1 MSYQLFYRIR
11 QTHDINLLFVN
22 LKGRQNDYTAQIN
35 VKNILKSMIVR
46 SLFLIFHFS
55 LYLCGWTITI
65 LNLYATDILS
75 FMSDLTQFCLEMSKT
90 NRYGYS

>member
-1 MSYQLFYRIR
+1 MLNNICIYRIR

-22 LKGRQNDYTAQIN
+22 LKGRQNDYTAQTN

-75 FMSDLTQFCLEMSKT
+75 FYVRPNSVLSRNE
-90 NRYGYS
+90 